1 MTKLEDKIIK
11 KMYVLETKKTGLS
24 LITKTILFLF
34 FGLLAI
40 FLSQILTEVFFET
53 GSDNIFEILQEDW
66 QVVAKHGLDIIFSLY
81 QEIPKP
87 LVLIITISS
96 GISLIVLLT
105 FIKNFGKIRHK
116 VIALLRYWKKGQD
129 RKIT

>member
-1 MTKLEDKIIK
+1 MQKLEDKIIK
-11 KMYVLETKKTGLS
+11 KMYVLETKKTGFS

-40 FLSQILTEVFFET
+40 FFTQILTEVFFET
-53 GSDNIFEILQEDW
+53 GSDSVFEILQEDW

-87 LVLIITISS
+87 LILVIFVSFF
-96 GISLIVLLT
+96 ISLLVLLT
-105 FIKNFGKIRHK
+105 FIKNFGKIRYK
-116 VIALLRYWKKGQD
+116 VIALLRYWKKRQD
-129 RKIT
+129 R

>member
-1 MTKLEDKIIK
+1 MQKLEDKIIK

-40 FLSQILTEVFFET
+40 FFFQILTEVFFET
-53 GSDNIFEILQEDW
+53 GSDNVFEILQEDW
-66 QVVAKHGLDIIFSLY
+66 QVVAKHGMDIVYSLN

-87 LVLIITISS
+87 LILVIFISFC
-96 GISLIVLLT
+96 ISLLALLT
-105 FIKNFGKIRHK
+105 FIKNFGKIRYK
-116 VIALLRYWKKGQD
+116 VIALLRYWKKGQNHKT
-129 RKIT
+129 R